1 MNTSVLKK
9 IWRPFLAILLFI
21 GLWEVA
27 TRLFSIEE
35 WLLPA
40 PSDIVME
47 ARSVIPTFLP
57 HLQST
62 VTLSVSGFLIG
73 NDSRI

>member
-47 ARSVIPTFLP
+47 ARSVIPTF
-57 HLQST
+57 
-62 VTLSVSGFLIG
+62 
-73 NDSRI
+73 RIYNQP